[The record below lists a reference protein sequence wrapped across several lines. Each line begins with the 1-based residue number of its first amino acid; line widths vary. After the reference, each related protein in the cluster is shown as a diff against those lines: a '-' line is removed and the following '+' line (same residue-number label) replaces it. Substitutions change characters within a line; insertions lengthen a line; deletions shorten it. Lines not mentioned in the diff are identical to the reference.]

1 MHGLRFVG
9 RAVGRPPP
17 VVVAVVVVAVV
28 LVLVFVFFLAS
39 GSGRARALAVK
50 RRKTRLLSC
59 IFDGVVRLKSGLD
72 CLWQI

>member
-17 VVVAVVVVAVV
+17 VVVAAVVVAVV
-28 LVLVFVFFLAS
+28 FVFVFFLAS